1 MGICNMK
8 HQIRLWQILLI
19 TIGLIIVSYG
29 VLPPVMRFFA
39 SWPCI
44 QKMLLSDSNDE
55 SKYTITIAQPSS
67 TTGDQ
72 EPDVDSEYI
81 ITITSPTDPVESV
94 LQIWE
99 TTSVPMIASFVIPI
113 AALLISYIEISMMK
127 KSEDNKIKDDKKN
140 LVYSL
145 CRVNSEVNV
154 SDIVDFTQYSVESS
168 NAQTD
173 FVNSMICTFAFP
185 ENAQEVLYGKGV
197 QIDKVEAVFLEES
210 EKHEKTTIPWTYTS
224 RAIKQYHNSIAFSLE
239 ISDPDQVNKATLF
252 VSPNANRNDMLCRLR
267 IRLFIDDVRWENM
280 VVATV
285 ELTLKQF
292 YADRKLTYKVQ
303 SIDNCRIER

>member
-154 SDIVDFTQYSVESS
+154 SDIVDFTQ
-168 NAQTD
+168 
-173 FVNSMICTFAFP
+173 
-185 ENAQEVLYGKGV
+185 
-197 QIDKVEAVFLEES
+197 
-210 EKHEKTTIPWTYTS
+210 
-224 RAIKQYHNSIAFSLE
+224 
-239 ISDPDQVNKATLF
+239 
-252 VSPNANRNDMLCRLR
+252 
-267 IRLFIDDVRWENM
+267 
-280 VVATV
+280 
-285 ELTLKQF
+285 
-292 YADRKLTYKVQ
+292 
-303 SIDNCRIER
+303 